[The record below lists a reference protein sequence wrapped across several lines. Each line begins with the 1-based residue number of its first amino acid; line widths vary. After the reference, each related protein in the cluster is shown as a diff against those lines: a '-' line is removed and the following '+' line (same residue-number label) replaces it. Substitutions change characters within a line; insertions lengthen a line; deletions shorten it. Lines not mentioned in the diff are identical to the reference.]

1 MIKVTIHKKDR
12 HHKPL
17 DTLTNKETKI
27 YKAKIRR
34 NMREK
39 EKSMIMVRHIN
50 ISENILSSVEKIRIL
65 NDIIN
70 NLNTIHL
77 YSTLLIIS
85 YTSYLKF
92 RISYVV
98 VRCPQDI

>member
-1 MIKVTIHKKDR
+1 MIKGTIHKKDR
-12 HHKPL
+12 HHKTL
-17 DTLTNKETKI
+17 DTLTNEETKI
-27 YKAKIRR
+27 HKAKIRR